1 MVDFV
6 VEYTELPEPE
16 DKERPVW
23 LLYVDDS
30 SAVGGSGAGLVLRG
44 LQGPSE
50 AKISYA
56 LKFRFQ
62 ANNNEAEYEALIA
75 GLKLAKDVGA
85 EKLEIYSDSMLV
97 V

>member
-1 MVDFV
+1 MADFV
-6 VEYTELPEPE
+6 VKYTELPEPE

-23 LLYVDDS
+23 LLHVDGS

-44 LQGPSE
+44 PQGPSE

-56 LKFRFQ
+56 LKFGFQ
-62 ANNNEAEYEALIA
+62 ASNNEAKYEALIA

-85 EKLEIYSDSMLV
+85 EKIEIFSDFMLV

>member
-1 MVDFV
+1 MDFV
-6 VEYTELPEPE
+6 VEYTGSQEQQ

-23 LLYVDDS
+23 LLHVDGS
-30 SAVGGSGAGLVLRG
+30 STAGGGGARLVLY
-44 LQGPSE
+44 GPQSPNK

-56 LKFRFQ
+56 LKFGF
-62 ANNNEAEYEALIA
+62 AASNNEAEYEALIA

-85 EKLEIYSDSMLV
+85 EKIEIFSDSMLV